1 MHWYFELLK
10 KTQNGYVYRYST
22 DCDALDGL
30 IEYDERTD
38 ESEVI
43 RPSEVD
49 KDSER
54 RQIKALRSFANVIFE
69 GFPVKRHVCCG

>member
-1 MHWYFELLK
+1 MYWYFELLE
-10 KTQNGYVYRYST
+10 KTQNGYIYRYST
-22 DCDALDGL
+22 ENDALDGL

-38 ESEVI
+38 VSEVI

-54 RQIKALRSFANVIFE
+54 RQIKALQSFANVILE
-69 GFPVKRHVCCG
+69 GFPVKRQVCCG